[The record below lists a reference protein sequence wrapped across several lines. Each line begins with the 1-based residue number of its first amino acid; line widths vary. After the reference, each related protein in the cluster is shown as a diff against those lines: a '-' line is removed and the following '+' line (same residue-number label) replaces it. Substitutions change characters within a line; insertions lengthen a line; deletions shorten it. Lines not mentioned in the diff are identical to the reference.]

1 MSLAGT
7 LEAIRAAAAST
18 TPPESGPADSGDGIL
33 LDTPAP
39 APVPAPVPA
48 PEAAEDKDP
57 HPPPRTSPPPT
68 AEEAAH
74 TDTAD
79 LITV

>member
-7 LEAIRAAAAST
+7 LEAIRAAAAS
-18 TPPESGPADSGDGIL
+18 SGPTDSGDGIL
-33 LDTPAP
+33 PDTPAP
-39 APVPAPVPA
+39 APVPAPEPA